1 MDVRN
6 NEYLP
11 GRLTFE
17 ICMSKFDE
25 YISVTPSGIFPSSS
39 RPAAA
44 AASSVQPMAKRNHP
58 AVGHIIRT
66 PPTSCSRCNPLF
78 YGQQELHAPPCTL
91 SAHRAACGVQDA
103 EDRDRGVWLCYVVL
117 LTSSRRTDR
126 ASGCRPSQVPA
137 RHEAS
142 AGIALK

>member
-6 NEYLP
+6 NDYSP

-39 RPAAA
+39 RPAEA

-66 PPTSCSRCNPLF
+66 PPTSCSRCNQLF

-91 SAHRAACGVQDA
+91 SAHRAACGAQDA
-103 EDRDRGVWLCYVVL
+103 EDRDRLALLC
-117 LTSSRRTDR
+117 SRRTDGR
-126 ASGCRPSQVPA
+126 TDGRDAGSQVPA

-142 AGIALK
+142 AGIELK